1 MSSENAYLCKIHN
14 KKYVGYCQSCNVNI
28 CLLCTSKHEK
38 HELLQYN
45 EIQPSSKKV
54 EELKQEFIE
63 YKKNNQILISK
74 FNLWLEK
81 INHYSTKIIDILKT
95 NEKIYENIFSNYD
108 TNNLI
113 FADIDNMNQIRKKG
127 LILGYK
133 NINLNLFENEEK
145 ILEKSD
151 LIFKTIK
158 EMQIEDIFFSIKNEK
173 NILNP
178 EKRNNTEQEQKEME
192 DNRKEKKTNKKSKTK
207 KNKKTSENELLIKK
221 YEEYKEINLKSN
233 YFDTE
238 YLINLSNSNSAKT
251 QEENKSDL
259 NSNNFNNTNL
269 LNIKSIHNGREI
281 NNITLIS
288 HEEKKYIVTCGY
300 CYINLYD
307 IKGQLQRSIKLH
319 ESDITNLIQL
329 KNGDIL
335 SCCIDGTMKI
345 IRLGKNEGYNVIQV
359 IDTKQIKQEN
369 KNNIFS
375 NNQLYVLLQIYNNET
390 IVTAH
395 GNNLLFYSQSKKDV
409 NNNDNKEI
417 NYELNQIL
425 AINIDKKENDYDFI
439 INNKN
444 ISSLLDIKQN
454 NNFIALN
461 NSNVFFIEEENNNEK
476 KYFLKDQIKNIC
488 ANGGPNNIILY
499 NTNTIIIGGGNKI
512 YFVNIKEK
520 TVINEIKMDFSC
532 INSINMKNRNNNE
545 SLFIGYENKENQYN
559 IGIYNVVNK
568 DNKYDIKINKEYK
581 NVHNK
586 SISSI
591 IPINYEEINK
601 EENKDNVDNENNKF
615 NLEFISG
622 AHDKF
627 LKYWE

>member
-1 MSSENAYLCKIHN
+1 MSSENIYLCKIHN
-14 KKYVGYCQSCNVNI
+14 KKYVGYCQSCNLDI

-81 INHYSTKIIDILKT
+81 INHYSNKIIDILKT
-95 NEKIYENIFSNYD
+95 NEKNYEHFFSNYD
-108 TNNLI
+108 TNNII

-133 NINLNLFENEEK
+133 NINLNLFQNEDK
-145 ILEKSD
+145 VLEKSD

-178 EKRNNTEQEQKEME
+178 EKNNNTEQEQKEIE
-192 DNRKEKKTNKKSKTK
+192 ENQKEKKSNKKNKTK

-233 YFDTE
+233 YFDSE
-238 YLINLSNSNSAKT
+238 YLINLSSSNSKKT

-259 NSNNFNNTNL
+259 NNDTNNTNS

-281 NNITLIS
+281 NNLTTIN
-288 HEEKKYIVTCGY
+288 HEEKQYIVTSGY
-300 CYINLYD
+300 CYINLFD

-359 IDTKQIKQEN
+359 IDTKQIKREK

-375 NNQLYVLLQIYNNET
+375 NNQLYVLLQIYNNEN

-395 GNNLLFYSQSKKDV
+395 GNNLLFYSQSKKDIND
-409 NNNDNKEI
+409 NNNNEI

-425 AINIDKKENDYDFI
+425 AINSDKKENDYDFI
-439 INNKN
+439 LNNKN
-444 ISSLLDIKQN
+444 ISSLLDIKQS

-461 NSNVFFIEEENNNEK
+461 NTNIFFIEEDNNNEK
-476 KYFLKDQIKNIC
+476 KYFLKAQIRGVC

-512 YFVNIKEK
+512 YFINIKEK
-520 TVINEIKMDFSC
+520 TVINEVKMDFSC
-532 INSINMKNRNNNE
+532 INCINMKNRNNNK

-559 IGIYNVVNK
+559 IGIYDAINK

-586 SISSI
+586 SISNI
-591 IPINYEEINK
+591 IPLNYDEINK
-601 EENKDNVDNENNKF
+601 EENKDNEENENNKF
-615 NLEFISG
+615 NIEFISG

>member
-1 MSSENAYLCKIHN
+1 MSSENIYLCKIHN
-14 KKYVGYCQSCNVNI
+14 KKYVGYCQSCNLDI

-81 INHYSTKIIDILKT
+81 INHYSNKIIDILKT
-95 NEKIYENIFSNYD
+95 NEKNYEHFFSNYD
-108 TNNLI
+108 TNNII

-133 NINLNLFENEEK
+133 NINLNLFQNEDK
-145 ILEKSD
+145 VLEKSD

-178 EKRNNTEQEQKEME
+178 EKNNNTEQEQKEIE
-192 DNRKEKKTNKKSKTK
+192 ENQKEKKSNKKNKTK

-233 YFDTE
+233 YFDSE
-238 YLINLSNSNSAKT
+238 YLINLSSSNSKKT

-259 NSNNFNNTNL
+259 NNDTNNTNS

-281 NNITLIS
+281 NNLTTIN
-288 HEEKKYIVTCGY
+288 HEEKQYIVTSGY
-300 CYINLYD
+300 CYINLFD

-359 IDTKQIKQEN
+359 IDTKQIKREK

-375 NNQLYVLLQIYNNET
+375 NNQLYVLLQIYNNEN

-395 GNNLLFYSQSKKDV
+395 GNNLLFYSQSKKDIND
-409 NNNDNKEI
+409 NNNNEI

-425 AINIDKKENDYDFI
+425 AINSDKKENDYDFI
-439 INNKN
+439 LNNKN
-444 ISSLLDIKQN
+444 ISSLLDIKQS

-461 NSNVFFIEEENNNEK
+461 NTNIFFIEEDNNNEK
-476 KYFLKDQIKNIC
+476 KYFLKAQIRGVC

-512 YFVNIKEK
+512 YFINIKEK

-532 INSINMKNRNNNE
+532 INCINMKNRNNNK

-559 IGIYNVVNK
+559 IGIYDVINK

-586 SISSI
+586 SISNI
-591 IPINYEEINK
+591 IPLNYDEINK
-601 EENKDNVDNENNKF
+601 EENKDNEENENNKF
-615 NLEFISG
+615 NIEFISG